1 MIDWDTAVLAGV
13 ISVFGE
19 PVTYTP
25 AIGAPLSIT
34 GVFDEAY
41 QDLTLAGGTAMT
53 TSTPVL
59 GVRVSDFPALPAQ
72 GDTLVIAST
81 GEAFTVKEV
90 RADGHGW
97 AKLMLNYIGA

>member
-1 MIDWDTAVLAGV
+1 MIDWDSVVLGPV
-13 ISVFGE
+13 IGTFGE

-25 AIGAPLSIT
+25 ANGAPLSVT

-41 QDLTLAGGTAMT
+41 QDLTLAGGSAMT

-72 GDTLVIAST
+72 GDTLVVTST